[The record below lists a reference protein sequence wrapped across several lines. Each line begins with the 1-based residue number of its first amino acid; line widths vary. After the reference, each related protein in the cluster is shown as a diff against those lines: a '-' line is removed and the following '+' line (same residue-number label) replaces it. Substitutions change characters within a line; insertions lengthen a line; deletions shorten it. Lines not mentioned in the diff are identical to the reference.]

1 MWRTAWYPI
10 FPLLVYASQM
20 KHFGAWCL
28 LVERNPRDIVNSSTM
43 YLLHVLTIFVRIKD
57 LRSQP
62 TRTPA
67 QQQEL
72 QELEEGPGSPHL
84 RISALKQLHAGLQK
98 AYQKALLPQ
107 DVDLLQIAVYKK
119 TYQDLVRRVMGG
131 DKICDP
137 SLLDTCGAGTLL
149 SREDMNDMMSN
160 TLAVKTEKAATRRC
174 LALLLWS
181 GVARGDSVRQCKV
194 QGISAR
200 PVKGIG
206 PSACVK
212 FTINYRSGKTT
223 VSRALKFCWPWVAG
237 ITTPRTGRQHSTIP
251 EMRSPLGHS
260 WTWQLCTSS
269 ASCLL

>member
-1 MWRTAWYPI
+1 MCA
-10 FPLLVYASQM
+10 
-20 KHFGAWCL
+20 K
-28 LVERNPRDIVNSSTM
+28 
-43 YLLHVLTIFVRIKD
+43 
-57 LRSQP
+57 
-62 TRTPA
+62 
-67 QQQEL
+67 
-72 QELEEGPGSPHL
+72 
-84 RISALKQLHAGLQK
+84 ISALKQLHAGLQK

-107 DVDLLQIAVYKK
+107 DVDLLQVAVYKK

-223 VSRALKFCWPWVAG
+223 VVSIPMQSQCTRSKPFKAVLALPSHIANLASSTSQAAYKAAVPYLRAAQPYAPAILLTVGTASAAG
-237 ITTPRTGRQHSTIP
+237 LYMARRK
-251 EMRSPLGHS
+251 
-260 WTWQLCTSS
+260 
-269 ASCLL
+269 

>member
-1 MWRTAWYPI
+1 MAPARSRKLCIADDDSSSSSEEEVDDDIQQAGSKKRRKATLAVTVDPEVTEAVVNKVGDG
-10 FPLLVYASQM
+10 LRDKSKKCYASQM

-28 LVERNPRDIVNSSTM
+28 LVERDPRDIVNSSTM
-43 YLLHVLTIFVRIKD
+43 YLLHVLTIFVRIED

-131 DKICDP
+131 DKI
-137 SLLDTCGAGTLL
+137 
-149 SREDMNDMMSN
+149 
-160 TLAVKTEKAATRRC
+160 
-174 LALLLWS
+174 W
-181 GVARGDSVRQCKV
+181 
-194 QGISAR
+194 
-200 PVKGIG
+200 
-206 PSACVK
+206 
-212 FTINYRSGKTT
+212 
-223 VSRALKFCWPWVAG
+223 WVHMG
-237 ITTPRTGRQHSTIP
+237 MGQLPRVV
-251 EMRSPLGHS
+251 M
-260 WTWQLCTSS
+260 
-269 ASCLL
+269 